1 MTEDFSL
8 SPEVERL
15 FNRAYEL
22 HTAGEL
28 REAIT
33 WYQQCVEVEP
43 RLAIAWSN
51 LGRCFAD
58 LNQHEDALVAYKKAI
73 DQSPF
78 NAEFHLREGLSLRA
92 LNRRTEARAA
102 FVFASKLDPNFVD
115 PLLALTTIDEED
127 GSFET
132 ASNYLERALSLIP
145 EESPEDLARKIS
157 LLANHAEILT
167 NLHRISDAIR
177 VLEALLARAPHDTN
191 AMLHLATCYLDSLRV
206 DEAHALFDRAS
217 NAKLSGRQNS
227 VALMSLLYREDLAP
241 NYISEHHISW
251 GRSVTKSTSAE
262 PSRRTP
268 IKDSDPLRVGYISSD
283 FRYHAISQ
291 FILPVISN
299 HSDKVETFLYSN
311 VAKPDALTATFQSK
325 TKHFRSVASLSDN
338 ALVEAIRNDN
348 LDLLIELN
356 GHTLGN
362 RLLALA
368 AKPAPI
374 LCSWLGYAATT
385 GLPAIDYRFVDGY
398 TDPPGSEPLCSETL
412 VRLPLGFN
420 CFQPVEPLPA
430 VMPLPALSNGYITFG
445 SSNSIRK
452 ITPHCLALWAE
463 ILRSVPQ
470 SRLALKWSSFEDPAV
485 RARALELLRPF
496 GISDDRIVWSGY
508 TKGQS
513 SHLQFYN
520 TVDIA
525 LDTFP
530 YNGTTT
536 TCDALSMGVP
546 VVSIYG
552 LHHASRVSLSILSR
566 IGYPEMAVAERA
578 EYVSQAIALA
588 SDPQRLATLRSSL
601 RQSLE
606 RSALFEH
613 KRFVSAFEETLR
625 SLVVFR

>member
-1 MTEDFSL
+1 
-8 SPEVERL
+8 
-15 FNRAYEL
+15 
-22 HTAGEL
+22 
-28 REAIT
+28 
-33 WYQQCVEVEP
+33 
-43 RLAIAWSN
+43 
-51 LGRCFAD
+51 
-58 LNQHEDALVAYKKAI
+58 
-73 DQSPF
+73 
-78 NAEFHLREGLSLRA
+78 
-92 LNRRTEARAA
+92 
-102 FVFASKLDPNFVD
+102 
-115 PLLALTTIDEED
+115 
-127 GSFET
+127 
-132 ASNYLERALSLIP
+132 
-145 EESPEDLARKIS
+145 
-157 LLANHAEILT
+157 
-167 NLHRISDAIR
+167 
-177 VLEALLARAPHDTN
+177 
-191 AMLHLATCYLDSLRV
+191 
-206 DEAHALFDRAS
+206 
-217 NAKLSGRQNS
+217 
-227 VALMSLLYREDLAP
+227 
-241 NYISEHHISW
+241 
-251 GRSVTKSTSAE
+251 
-262 PSRRTP
+262 
-268 IKDSDPLRVGYISSD
+268 
-283 FRYHAISQ
+283 
-291 FILPVISN
+291 
-299 HSDKVETFLYSN
+299 
-311 VAKPDALTATFQSK
+311 
-325 TKHFRSVASLSDN
+325 
-338 ALVEAIRNDN
+338 
-348 LDLLIELN
+348 
-356 GHTLGN
+356 
-362 RLLALA
+362 
-368 AKPAPI
+368 
-374 LCSWLGYAATT
+374 
-385 GLPAIDYRFVDGY
+385 
-398 TDPPGSEPLCSETL
+398 
-412 VRLPLGFN
+412 
-420 CFQPVEPLPA
+420 

-606 RSALFEH
+606 RSALFKH